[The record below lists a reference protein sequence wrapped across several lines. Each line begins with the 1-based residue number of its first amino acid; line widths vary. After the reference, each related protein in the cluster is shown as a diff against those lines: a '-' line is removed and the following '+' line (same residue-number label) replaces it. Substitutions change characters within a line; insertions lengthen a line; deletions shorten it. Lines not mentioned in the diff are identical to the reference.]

1 MGTLEGWSYFVR
13 ESARSQEGRA
23 AMLAHREARTLAFG
37 TEGKLRV
44 LADLLAQHHGE
55 RTLVFTDDNATVY
68 RVSQDFLLPAITHQT
83 KVKERH
89 DTLSKF
95 RSGEYPVLV
104 TSKVLNEGVDVP
116 EAKVAVDC
124 CPGRARAVSTC
135 SVWAGFYGGVR
146 ASWRCYTK

>member
-1 MGTLEGWSYFVR
+1 MRPF
-13 ESARSQEGRA
+13 
-23 AMLAHREARTLAFG
+23 
-37 TEGKLRV
+37 
-44 LADLLAQHHGE
+44 
-55 RTLVFTDDNATVY
+55 Y

-116 EAKVAVDC
+116 EAKVAVVLSGTGSSREYVQRFGPD
-124 CPGRARAVSTC
+124 
-135 SVWAGFYGGVR
+135 FYGEVR
-146 ASWRCYTK
+146 ANWPCYTKSSPKIRAKKGCRNGDGNGPVRSRRKPRRPLSARCSPRLLQVTRWGSRSFSGASGLKL